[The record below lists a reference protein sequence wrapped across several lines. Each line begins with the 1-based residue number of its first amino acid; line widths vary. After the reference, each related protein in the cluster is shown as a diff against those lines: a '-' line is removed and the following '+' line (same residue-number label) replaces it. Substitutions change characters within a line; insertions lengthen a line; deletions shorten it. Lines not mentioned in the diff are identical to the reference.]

1 MNRNFACPK
10 PPFSLTSFARRSAA
24 RRAEVGSSAAL
35 SDSSVLVGVVAAP
48 TVTAAVTTTPA
59 APVTPERQRAQW
71 SVGQWSDSQWSDG
84 QWSAQWAGGWAAGSW
99 SAPASKPAAP
109 GRVESAAPGSAESA
123 APGSVET
130 AVPDRASVR
139 VETAVP
145 IEAKTSPTLQF
156 PVTVFGINEPTP
168 GPRWQA
174 LFDITWPAYRSWYL
188 SEGDAARPDLATATA
203 ALERYMPELMPTYR
217 RLVELAGDD
226 EVAARMLTMWN
237 APAFL
242 PACSQAVIT
251 EPDPVLC
258 RNYDYGPDLWEQTI
272 YTSEFTG
279 GKVIGTGD
287 CLWGLLDGMNDA
299 GLVVSLTFGG
309 RPGSGE
315 GFAIPLV
322 VRYLLEV
329 ATTVAQ
335 ARELLRGLPIAMS
348 YNLTMVDAAGDSCTA
363 FVAPGQEPE
372 FSDAPIATN
381 HHGLVPEFPER
392 AARLS
397 SVPRLERLAEVMAD
411 GPAPQGLAAAFLSD
425 PLYNDEFSRSFGTL
439 YTALYRPKDK
449 VVEYRWPDATWRRGF
464 DDPDENREI
473 VLVGR

>member
-10 PPFSLTSFARRSAA
+10 PPFSLTSFARRAAA
-24 RRAEVGSSAAL
+24 RRTEGTGAAGR
-35 SDSSVLVGVVAAP
+35 SESSSVLVGAVAAP
-48 TVTAAVTTTPA
+48 AASAPMATAVTTLPVATASPVA
-59 APVTPERQRAQW
+59 A
-71 SVGQWSDSQWSDG
+71 QWSDSQWSNS
-84 QWSAQWAGGWAAGSW
+84 QWSAQWEGGWAAGSW
-99 SAPASKPAAP
+99 SAPVTDRAAP
-109 GRVESAAPGSAESA
+109 NSVPTAAP
-123 APGSVET
+123 VET
-130 AVPDRASVR
+130 AAPA
-139 VETAVP
+139 ETAVNRG
-145 IEAKTSPTLQF
+145 LQF

-168 GPRWQA
+168 GPRWKA
-174 LFDITWPAYRSWYL
+174 LFDATWPAYRTWYL
-188 SEGDAARPDLATATA
+188 SDGDAARPDLATATA
-203 ALERYMPELMPTYR
+203 ALARYMPELLPTYR
-217 RLVELAGDD
+217 RLVELAGED
-226 EVAARMLTMWN
+226 EIAARMLTLWN

-242 PACSQAVIT
+242 PACSQAVVT
-251 EPDPVLC
+251 NPDPVLC
-258 RNYDYGPDLWEQTI
+258 RNYDYGPDLWERTV
-272 YTSEFTG
+272 YTSNFTG
-279 GKVIGTGD
+279 RQVIGTGD

-348 YNLTMVDAAGDSCTA
+348 YNLTMVDADGVSCTA
-363 FVAPGQEPE
+363 FVAPGREPE
-372 FSDAPIATN
+372 FSAAPIATN

-397 SVPRLERLAEVMAD
+397 SVPRLERLAEVVAD
-411 GPAPQGLAAAFLSD
+411 GPTPQDLAAAFLSD
-425 PLYNDEFSRSFGTL
+425 PLYNDEYSRSFGTL

-449 VVEYRWPDATWRRGF
+449 VVEYRWPDVTWRRGF
-464 DDPDENREI
+464 TDPDENREI